1 MSYNR
6 MLVGQRVY
14 YIALFYDQNEV
25 DFVDQKTWPK
35 VKVLLHALNIL
46 YTPLSWIMN

>member
-14 YIALFYDQNEV
+14 YIALFYDR
-25 DFVDQKTWPK
+25 FRRPK
-35 VKVLLHALNIL
+35 NMAQ
-46 YTPLSWIMN
+46 S